1 MELNVDLGAL
11 VAAASALSTA
21 AGETARGLPPGWVT
35 PAGAD
40 PISAGVV
47 PQLNNQAATL
57 VNGTIDVL
65 NAVAREA
72 HKIGTSAAN
81 YSLADDEG
89 ARAIN
94 GSGADL
100 VADPVGEPQVLPH
113 RVPPVPTTLP
123 AGGVDSLE
131 FAERLRQGPGPGPAH
146 EFANALR
153 GFTREVFPIANQ
165 VVSDASTAMKQWTP
179 VGEKAAKN
187 LTRYQGW
194 LDRLATGMTMLADS
208 VDSYGDAFRRAKAKH
223 PPPEEIKAARKDLIA
238 AMRSKNEAW
247 KLSALER
254 FENQNLQ
261 SATAIGGYEAEMSTQ
276 VPGETA
282 GGEAV
287 QGQGGQTGGQGPGGE
302 GSGSEMDPSMMANMM
317 SALTN
322 AMSSMGNL
330 PLDQS
335 AGEYLDDYALGD
347 ELYDDYGGFASPGGF
362 GGGFGGGGGAGAM
375 GGGFADS
382 AMVAP
387 PAPLTAAAA
396 PASTTQGLPRAPVI
410 EALPA
415 SASAS
420 GAAAGRGA
428 GMPMMPMMPM
438 APGAGA
444 GGGAGGD
451 DRNRVVAWHPDRLM
465 YVDDTPHTEMVIGER
480 PTVAP
485 SVTPPT
491 PNSGAGNQ
499 HSSQSGGSA

>member
-1 MELNVDLGAL
+1 MNVDPGAL

-21 AGETARGLPPGWVT
+21 AGETARALPPGWVT

-40 PISAGVV
+40 PISSGVV
-47 PQLNNQAATL
+47 PRLNTQAAAL
-57 VNGTIDVL
+57 LNGTIDVL

-81 YSLADDEG
+81 YSLADDDG

-100 VADPVGEPQVLPH
+100 VADPVGEPQPLPH
-113 RVPPVPTTLP
+113 RIPPALTAPP
-123 AGGVDSLE
+123 SGPVDSLT
-131 FAERLRQGPGPGPAH
+131 FAHGLRAGPGPGPAH

-153 GFTREVFPIANQ
+153 GFTRDVFPIANQ
-165 VVSDASTAMKQWTP
+165 VVNNASSAMSHWTP
-179 VGEKAAKN
+179 VGEKAATN

-194 LDRLATGMTMLADS
+194 LDRLVTGMTMLADS
-208 VDSYGDAFRRAKAKH
+208 VDSYGQAFRNAKSTH
-223 PPPEEIKAARKDLIA
+223 PTPEEIEAARKELLA
-238 AMRSKNEAW
+238 AMRSKDGAW
-247 KLSALER
+247 KAAALKK
-254 FENQNLQ
+254 FEDQKIQ
-261 SATAIGGYEAEMSTQ
+261 SAWAIGDYEAATSTQ
-276 VPGETA
+276 VPSEAAAA
-282 GGEAV
+282 GDAV
-287 QGQGGQTGGQGPGGE
+287 QGQTGQQGGQGSGGE

-317 SALTN
+317 SAMMN
-322 AMSSMGNL
+322 AMSSMGGL

-335 AGEYLDDYALGD
+335 AQEYLDDYALGD
-347 ELYDDYGGFASPGGF
+347 ELYDDYTGFGSPGGF
-362 GGGFGGGGGAGAM
+362 GGMGGGGGGFGSAA

-382 AMVAP
+382 SMVAP
-387 PAPLTAAAA
+387 PVPLTPAAA
-396 PASTTQGLPRAPVI
+396 PAGAQSLPRAPVI
-410 EALPA
+410 DAVPTA
-415 SASAS
+415 SSAS
-420 GAAAGRGA
+420 GNTAARGA

-444 GGGAGGD
+444 GAGGGGD

-491 PNSGAGNQ
+491 PNSGGGNQ
-499 HSSQSGGSA
+499 YSSQSGGSA